1 MKRTTKYRL
10 MSGVLASAI
19 IISNI
24 KQFCLE
30 ALATT
35 IEQPEK
41 NTHSLQ
47 INNNQEE
54 TLEEFLNGLDN
65 NQTKKL
71 YKQLYELYD
80 FEAFK
85 TRSIIPQYF
94 QTIYGNKFSCGT
106 IQSAGCGISS
116 LAMVSS
122 YLFDETITPDMMA
135 IYDNGPSPASAFE
148 KAIRRLNLN
157 CEIHR
162 GQAAADNLDAAL
174 ESGHPVI
181 ALVGKS
187 SIFTN
192 AGHFIVIAS
201 KTPDGK
207 YIVNDPN
214 IENYYKKDMI
224 DGFNNGFTR
233 EQITKG
239 LNGIY
244 IFDTKKDFIDQ
255 RDTTLKKY
263 TSKKPTTSKLELDE
277 NHTPKND
284 IVATTQ
290 ISEIKE
296 LSDTTTPIIEG
307 TTLTVLAE
315 TTDEQYLVKYNNIIG
330 YIPKSHTTS
339 LLESAQELYPELQLT
354 ELKVKNI
361 AYLERKSD
369 IRCGNSIEFDSIYSI
384 EKYETVRI
392 LGEYDNW
399 YFVLTNENVLGFV
412 LKNHTKLLKDNNVV
426 IDNSENKV
434 LYYSN
439 GELSYTIPTDT
450 SCYIIRPKNGLYNIM
465 GKKSN
470 LVLFDPNT
478 GWHNVLNR
486 NSSSAIYN
494 SIEIGDSVLVHR

>member
-10 MSGVLASAI
+10 MSGVLAGTI
-19 IISNI
+19 IVSNI
-24 KQFCLE
+24 KNLCLSASASTLE
-30 ALATT
+30 
-35 IEQPEK
+35 ESPK
-41 NTHSLQ
+41 SSHSIQ
-47 INNNQEE
+47 IDNNQEE
-54 TLEEFLNGLDN
+54 TLEEFLNGIEN
-65 NQTKKL
+65 KQTRKL
-71 YKQLYELYD
+71 YKQLYDLYD
-80 FEAFK
+80 FETFK

-94 QTIYGNKFSCGT
+94 QTVYGNKFSCGT

-122 YLFDETITPDMMA
+122 YLFDETITPDMMT
-135 IYDNGPSPASAFE
+135 IYDSGPSPASAFE
-148 KAIRRLNLN
+148 KGIKRLNLN

-162 GQAAADNLDAAL
+162 GQAASDNLDAAL
-174 ESGHPVI
+174 ENGHPVI

-214 IENYYKKDMI
+214 IENYYKKEMI
-224 DGFNNGFTR
+224 DGFNNGFTK
-233 EQITKG
+233 EQVTKG

-244 IFDTKKDFIDQ
+244 IFDTKKEFIDQ
-255 RDTTLKKY
+255 RDRTLKKY
-263 TSKKPTTSKLELDE
+263 SSKKPTTSKLELDE

-284 IVATTQ
+284 IVVTTQ
-290 ISEIKE
+290 LSEIKE

-330 YIPKSHTTS
+330 YIPKLHTSS
-339 LLESAQELYPELQLT
+339 LLQKAQELYPELQLT
-354 ELKVKNI
+354 ELNVKN
-361 AYLERKSD
+361 AAVLERKSD

-412 LKNHTKLLKDNNVV
+412 LKNHTSILKDNSTI
-426 IDNSENKV
+426 IDNSENKIF
-434 LYYSN
+434 YYQD
-439 GELSYTIPTDT
+439 GELTYSIPTNPNKH
-450 SCYIIRPKNGLYNIM
+450 IVQPKNGTYQVID
-465 GKKSN
+465 KKRD
-470 LVLFDPNT
+470 LILFDTNT
-478 GWHNVLNR
+478 GWQNALSDNG
-486 NSSSAIYN
+486 SEYLYDT
-494 SIEIGDSVLVHR
+494 IEQGDRVIVHR